1 MKRGKRKAPPGAYIY
16 RIFLFSFVLI
26 VIFWMIGRMSP
37 SWIPGAVDIG
47 VAVHPK
53 DLPRDEAIP
62 RAWTVPPVHQLS
74 YGLGNGEA
82 SHIRSSYMEYQQQMN
97 ARRAG
102 EGIWQHAPPQC
113 RLDLRCAYEELAV
126 LNESAVLPIAERFL
140 DHARSHQLSAS
151 ALARLIV
158 TYVQTIRYRIVQDDP
173 YGLVPP
179 AIVVNST
186 GDCDSKGLLAIML
199 LRMADIDSVM
209 LVSQTARHAM
219 VGVGLPLGRDRI
231 AHRGRSYAIVEV
243 TYPNWPIGHMPP
255 RYASRPDWRVVPI
268 QFWAY

>member
-1 MKRGKRKAPPGAYIY
+1 MRRRKRKPPPGAYFY

-26 VIFWMIGRMSP
+26 IIFWMIGRMSP
-37 SWIPGAVDIG
+37 TWTPGSIDMG
-47 VAVHPK
+47 VALHPE

-62 RAWTVPPVHQLS
+62 RAWKVPPVHQLS
-74 YGLGNGEA
+74 YGLGTPEA
-82 SHIRSSYMEYQQQMN
+82 SQIRSSYADYQRRMN
-97 ARRAG
+97 ARREG
-102 EGIWQHAPPQC
+102 EGIWQTAPPPC
-113 RLDLRCAYEELAV
+113 RLDLRCVYEELAIA
-126 LNESAVLPIAERFL
+126 NESAVLPIAERFL
-140 DHARSHQLSAS
+140 NHARSRQLDAS
-151 ALARLIV
+151 ALARLII
-158 TYVQTIRYRIVQDDP
+158 TYVQSIRYRIVKNDP

-199 LRMADIDSVM
+199 LRMADIDAVM

-219 VGVGLPLGRDRI
+219 VGVALPMGRDRI
-231 AHRGRSYAIVEV
+231 HHRGKSYAIVEV

-255 RYASRPDWRVVPI
+255 KYASRPDWSVVPI

>member
-1 MKRGKRKAPPGAYIY
+1 MRRRKRRQPPGAYIY

-26 VIFWMIGRMSP
+26 IVFWMIGRMSP
-37 SWIPGAVDIG
+37 SWHPGAVDIG
-47 VAVHPK
+47 VALHPE

-62 RAWTVPPVHQLS
+62 RSWRVPPAHQLS
-74 YGLGNGEA
+74 YGLGKTEA
-82 SHIRSSYMEYQQQMN
+82 THIRSSYVEYQQSMN
-97 ARRAG
+97 ARREG

-126 LNESAVLPIAERFL
+126 LNESAVLPIAERVL
-140 DHARSHQLSAS
+140 NHG
-151 ALARLIV
+151 
-158 TYVQTIRYRIVQDDP
+158 RIVRDDP

-199 LRMADIDSVM
+199 LRMADIDAVM

-231 AHRGRSYAIVEV
+231 VHRGRSYAIVEV

-255 RYASRPDWRVVPI
+255 KYASRPDWRVVPI